1 MKNRSLQL
9 VYGLLITGML
19 AGLFSCSSSRM
30 YKNYTYTPKEN
41 APDMGGIVQSTQE
54 EKSQASM
61 NEPVQNQ
68 PATNPGISQISAS
81 SDLMAAENKDK
92 VALVQK
98 TFNEELT
105 QMQESGETAS
115 NKELVKKVTS
125 KLTETGQISPLT
137 KKQEKKLDQLAAKM
151 DKKLKK
157 QGDGIDWRHNTNLEL
172 FFMIM
177 SIAGLVLGIVG
188 LAFGWFMFI
197 VFGGLWLYW
206 KLVQDKK

>member
-1 MKNRSLQL
+1 MKKMSLHL
-9 VYGLLITGML
+9 VYGLLITGMMSV
-19 AGLFSCSSSRM
+19 LFSCSSSHM

-41 APDMGGIVQSTQE
+41 APDMGGIIQSSPE
-54 EKSQASM
+54 EKPLPLI
-61 NEPVQNQ
+61 NETVENHTAAHAEVAP
-68 PATNPGISQISAS
+68 ISTS
-81 SDLMAAENKDK
+81 SELMTSENKEK
-92 VALVQK
+92 IALVQK
-98 TFNEELT
+98 NFEEELV

-115 NKELVKKVTS
+115 NKELVKKITT
-125 KLTETGQISPLT
+125 KLAETGQISPLT
-137 KKQEKKLDQLAAKM
+137 KKQEKKLDQLATKM

-157 QGDGIDWRHNTNLEL
+157 QGGEIDWRHNSNLEL

>member
-1 MKNRSLQL
+1 MKKMSLHL
-9 VYGLLITGML
+9 VYGLLITGMM
-19 AGLFSCSSSRM
+19 AVLFSCSSSRM

-41 APDMGGIVQSTQE
+41 APDMGGIIQSSPQEKTQ
-54 EKSQASM
+54 SFS
-61 NEPVQNQ
+61 NEPVQIQ
-68 PATNPGISQISAS
+68 SSVVTDVTPIAISSE
-81 SDLMAAENKDK
+81 LMTTENKEK
-92 VALVQK
+92 IALVQETIK
-98 TFNEELT
+98 EEMVL
-105 QMQESGETAS
+105 MEESGQIAS

-125 KLTETGQISPLT
+125 KLTETGQMSQLT
-137 KKQEKKLDQLAAKM
+137 KKQEKKLNQLAVKM

-157 QGDGIDWRHNTNLEL
+157 QGAEIDWRHNTNLEL

-188 LAFGWFMFI
+188 LAFGWFIFI

>member
-1 MKNRSLQL
+1 MKNRFLQL
-9 VYGLLITGML
+9 VYGLLITGMM

-41 APDMGGIVQSTQE
+41 APDMGGIIQSTQE
-54 EKSQASM
+54 EKSQPLM

-68 PATNPGISQISAS
+68 PVTHAEIAQISIS
-81 SDLMAAENKDK
+81 PDLMTTENKEK
-92 VALVQK
+92 IALVQK
-98 TFNEELT
+98 TFKEELA

-115 NKELVKKVTS
+115 NKELIKKVTS
-125 KLTETGQISPLT
+125 KLTETGQINQLSHS
-137 KKQEKKLDQLAAKM
+137 QEKKLNKLAVKM

-157 QGDGIDWRHNTNLEL
+157 QGDGIDWRHNSSLEL

-188 LAFGWFMFI
+188 IAFGWFVFI